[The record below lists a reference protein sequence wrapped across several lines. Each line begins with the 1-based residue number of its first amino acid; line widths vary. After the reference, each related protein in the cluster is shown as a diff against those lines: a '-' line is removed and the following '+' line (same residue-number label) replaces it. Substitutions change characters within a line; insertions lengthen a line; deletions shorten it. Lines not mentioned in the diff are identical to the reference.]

1 MLCFLRC
8 FCFRSLLSYVRL
20 RIRRLSIHFTH
31 RDSVECK
38 INCMLYY
45 DRLLCAVNMQGAL
58 NNERFYIVQNLALQ
72 LLHFFDSYAS
82 NNFFVKTS
90 AEMVILSTLERFH
103 FLSSSWGIV
112 SGLQLLIHK
121 CSIEGLPGTDMS
133 FFSDPNI
140 TELKI
145 YAAII
150 SLYILAFGGKA
161 ETIYKKGLQKTTNA
175 SCSNAQIFIP
185 NDSALCVA
193 VSQYYEQHCS
203 VKA

>member
-1 MLCFLRC
+1 
-8 FCFRSLLSYVRL
+8 
-20 RIRRLSIHFTH
+20 
-31 RDSVECK
+31 
-38 INCMLYY
+38 
-45 DRLLCAVNMQGAL
+45 
-58 NNERFYIVQNLALQ
+58 
-72 LLHFFDSYAS
+72 
-82 NNFFVKTS
+82 
-90 AEMVILSTLERFH
+90 MVILSTLERFH

-161 ETIYKKGLQKTTNA
+161 ETIYKKGLQKQQMHHA
-175 SCSNAQIFIP
+175 LMHKYLSPMILR
-185 NDSALCVA
+185 SA
-193 VSQYYEQHCS
+193 
-203 VKA
+203 

>member
-72 LLHFFDSYAS
+72 L
-82 NNFFVKTS
+82 
-90 AEMVILSTLERFH
+90 IH
-103 FLSSSWGIV
+103 FL
-112 SGLQLLIHK
+112 IHMHR
-121 CSIEGLPGTDMS
+121 TT
-133 FFSDPNI
+133 FS
-140 TELKI
+140 LKPVP
-145 YAAII
+145 
-150 SLYILAFGGKA
+150 KW
-161 ETIYKKGLQKTTNA
+161 
-175 SCSNAQIFIP
+175 
-185 NDSALCVA
+185 
-193 VSQYYEQHCS
+193 
-203 VKA
+203 